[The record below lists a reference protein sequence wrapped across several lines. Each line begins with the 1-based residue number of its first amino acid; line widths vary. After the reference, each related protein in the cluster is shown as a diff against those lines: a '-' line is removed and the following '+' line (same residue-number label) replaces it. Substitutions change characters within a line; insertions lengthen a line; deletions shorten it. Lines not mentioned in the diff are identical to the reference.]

1 MLIFG
6 IHRILIGIFDFGL
19 EKFFH
24 ISDITYNWY
33 ECIILAIAIETIL
46 LPIIIYSQRH
56 YSILLGKKH

>member
-24 ISDITYNWY
+24 ISDITHNWY

-46 LPIIIYSQRH
+46 LPIIIYSQRN
-56 YSILLGKKH
+56 YPILLGKKH